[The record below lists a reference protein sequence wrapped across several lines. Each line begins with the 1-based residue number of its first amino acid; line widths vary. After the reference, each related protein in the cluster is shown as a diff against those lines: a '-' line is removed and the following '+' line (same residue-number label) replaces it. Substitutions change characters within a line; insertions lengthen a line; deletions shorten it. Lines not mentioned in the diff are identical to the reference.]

1 MRMVASVRVRV
12 LEKARE
18 VVRLQWACVAAACGF
33 LGLQVVFGGWWWSVS
48 VVFAV
53 AVAVLV
59 LVHFLYVREFEGAST
74 AFDAPASG
82 RSARWER

>member
-1 MRMVASVRVRV
+1 MRMVASERVRV
-12 LEKARE
+12 LETARE

-48 VVFAV
+48 VVFAA

-59 LVHFLYVREFEGAST
+59 LVHFRYVRQ
-74 AFDAPASG
+74 FDAAASG
-82 RSARWER
+82 RSARWKD

>member
-1 MRMVASVRVRV
+1 MVGSEQVRV

-48 VVFAV
+48 VLFAV
-53 AVAVLV
+53 VVAVLV
-59 LVHFLYVREFEGAST
+59 LVHFRYVRQ
-74 AFDAPASG
+74 FDALASG
-82 RSARWER
+82 RSARWRV

>member
-1 MRMVASVRVRV
+1 MRMVASERVRV
-12 LEKARE
+12 LETARE

-53 AVAVLV
+53 VVTVLV
-59 LVHFLYVREFEGAST
+59 LVHFRYMRQFEKAST
-74 AFDAPASG
+74 AYDAPASG